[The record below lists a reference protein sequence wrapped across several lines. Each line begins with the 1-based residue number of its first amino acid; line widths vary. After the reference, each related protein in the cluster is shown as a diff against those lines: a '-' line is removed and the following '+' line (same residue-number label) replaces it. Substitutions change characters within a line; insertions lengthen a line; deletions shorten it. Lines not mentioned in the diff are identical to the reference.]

1 MRTKSII
8 MLVLL
13 FALIASG
20 CTNKTTSL
28 NNSGNSGETTDPNEQ
43 HGQTGDSTDSTEKP
57 DQNDQTMLDYF
68 LPDGSKAQFTG
79 EGNEFAGLDIDFAH
93 PYADYVILHENNGGA
108 IIRRIYKIESDQI
121 IKMEE
126 KAVDMHEDFPSQQE
140 IRAMEPIGVY
150 LKKPFEVG
158 TTFDSWEVVET
169 DVTVETPYETF
180 DHAFVIE
187 ERGDD
192 YVNRKYFV
200 EGFGEVKR
208 ESIMDTVN
216 EDEDFVVT
224 STLES
229 VTKPE

>member
-1 MRTKSII
+1 MRTKSLF

-13 FALIASG
+13 FAIIASG

-28 NNSGNSGETTDPNEQ
+28 NNSGNSGETTNPNEQ
-43 HGQTGDSTDSTEKP
+43 QGTTDDSTEKP
-57 DQNDQTMLDYF
+57 DQNDQSMLDFF
-68 LPDGSKAQFTG
+68 LPGGSKAQFTG

-108 IIRRIYKIESDQI
+108 IIRRVFKIEKDQI
-121 IKMEE
+121 TKMEE

-140 IRAMEPIGVY
+140 IKAMEPIGIY

-158 TTFDSWEVVET
+158 TKFDNWEIVET

-200 EGFGEVKR
+200 EGYGEVKR
-208 ESIMDTVN
+208 ESIMDIVN

-224 STLES
+224 SSLES

>member
-1 MRTKSII
+1 MRMNTIFVYI
-8 MLVLL
+8 LL

-20 CTNKTTSL
+20 CTNNTTSL
-28 NNSGNSGETTDPNEQ
+28 NNSGNSGETTNPN
-43 HGQTGDSTDSTEKP
+43 GQQGKTDESTTKET
-57 DQNDQTMLDYF
+57 DQNDQTLLDYF
-68 LPDGSKAQFTG
+68 LPDGSKAQFRG

-93 PYADYVILHENNGGA
+93 PYKNYVILHENNGGA
-108 IIRRIYKIESDQI
+108 LIRRIYKIEKDQVT
-121 IKMEE
+121 KMEE
-126 KAVDMHEDFPSQQE
+126 KAVDLHEDFPSLEE
-140 IRAMEPIGVY
+140 IQALKPIGVY
-150 LKKPFEVG
+150 LKKPIKVG
-158 TTFDSWEVVET
+158 TTFDNWEIVET

-208 ESIMDTVN
+208 ESIMETVD
-216 EDEDFVVT
+216 EDEDFIVT

>member
-1 MRTKSII
+1 MRTKSIFVH
-8 MLVLL
+8 VLL
-13 FALIASG
+13 IALIASG

-28 NNSGNSGETTDPNEQ
+28 NNSGNSGETTNPDEQ
-43 HGQTGDSTDSTEKP
+43 HEQPDDATEKP
-57 DQNDQTMLDYF
+57 DQNDQTLLDYF
-68 LPDGSKAQFTG
+68 LPDGSKAEFTG
-79 EGNEFAGLDIDFAH
+79 EGNEYASLDIDFAH

-108 IIRRIYKIESDQI
+108 LIRRIYKIEKDQI

-126 KAVDMHEDFPSQQE
+126 KAVDMHEDFPSLQE
-140 IRAMEPIGVY
+140 IEALEPIGVY

-158 TTFDSWEVVET
+158 TTFDSWEIVET
-169 DVTVETPYETF
+169 DVTVETLYDTF

-224 STLES
+224 SILES
-229 VTKPE
+229 VTNPE